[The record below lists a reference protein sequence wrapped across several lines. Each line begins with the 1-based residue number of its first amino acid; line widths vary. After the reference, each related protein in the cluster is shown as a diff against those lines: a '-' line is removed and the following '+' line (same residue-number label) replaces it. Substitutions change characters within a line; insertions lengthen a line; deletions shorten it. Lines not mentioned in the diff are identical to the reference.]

1 MTTKRVDV
9 SGPGFSDDDSP
20 PASNLSSMQR
30 AIVTIQKMRTKLEAL
45 ERARTEP
52 IAIVGMACRIPG
64 GANTPE
70 SFFKLL
76 EDGVD
81 TISEIPADRWRVEQ
95 EGANS
100 EGDTRALRWGSFLT
114 NVDRFDAAFFGISP
128 REAESMDPQHRLLLE
143 VTWEALERAGQLPER
158 LMGTKTGV
166 FVGIWAPD
174 YQLRVLT
181 RDPND
186 LDAYCFTGTVLS
198 TAAGRLSYILGVQ
211 GPCMAIDTAC
221 SSSLTAIHLACQ
233 SLRSGESTMAIAGGV
248 NLMLAPSTTHLLS
261 KTQALS
267 PDGRC
272 KTFDARANG
281 YVRGEGC
288 GMLVLKRLSDAERDG
303 DSILALI
310 RGSAVNQDGRSTGLT
325 APNVLS
331 QQALLRQA
339 LESARLSP
347 QDIAY
352 LETHGTGTSLGDPIE
367 VEAIKAVFGAPRDRG
382 AKCVLGALK
391 SNIGHLEAAAGVAGL
406 IKAVLA

>member
-1 MTTKRVDV
+1 VTTKRVDM

-30 AIVTIQKMRTKLEAL
+30 AIVTIQKMRAKIETL
-45 ERARTEP
+45 ERARIEP
-52 IAIVGMACRIPG
+52 IAIIGMGCRIPG

-70 SFFKLL
+70 AFFKLL

-81 TISEIPADRWRVEQ
+81 TVTEVPPERWHLEP
-95 EGANS
+95 EGPNS
-100 EGDTRALRWGSFLT
+100 EGDARALRWGSFLRGI
-114 NVDRFDAAFFGISP
+114 DHFDASFFGISP
-128 REAESMDPQHRLLLE
+128 REAESLDPQHRLLLE

-158 LMGTKTGV
+158 LMGTKAGV

-174 YQLRVLT
+174 YQLRVLA

-198 TAAGRLSYILGVQ
+198 TAAGRLSYTLGLQ
-211 GPCMAIDTAC
+211 GPCMSIDTAC

-248 NLMLAPSTTHLLS
+248 NLMLAPTTTKLLS

-303 DSILALI
+303 DTILALI

-339 LESARLSP
+339 LESARLAP
-347 QDIAY
+347 QDIGY
-352 LETHGTGTSLGDPIE
+352 LETHGTGTSLG
-367 VEAIKAVFGAPRDRG
+367 
-382 AKCVLGALK
+382 
-391 SNIGHLEAAAGVAGL
+391 
-406 IKAVLA
+406 